1 MLNQIKAD
9 AYRQIHSRGSY
20 FTLAAAILLGGMITL
35 NGSFYGIMVS
45 STTMRRLGAANWSAL
60 TGLRSAT
67 LSATILLYLA
77 IALFVLVMGQEFSKK
92 VYKNTLVLGISRL
105 AFMTSKLMT
114 LLIDVI
120 VLTASYYGVVILVGE
135 LTGWSAGAP
144 LLTLIQTLGMML
156 LTILLFID
164 AILSMGVIILML
176 TDSIVT
182 AALFI
187 TLWPVLMATCSDM
200 LGWRWLTY
208 IDFTDVVQKIALGTL
223 KITSLVPYLV
233 VCLVIIIVAGGASA
247 MMLQRKEL

>member
-9 AYRQIHSRGSY
+9 AYRQMHSRGIY
-20 FTLAAAILLGGMITL
+20 FTLAAAIFLGGVITF

-67 LSATILLYLA
+67 LSATTLLYLA
-77 IALFVLVMGQEFSKK
+77 IALLVLVIGQEFSKK
-92 VYKNTLVLGISRL
+92 VYKNTLVSGISRL
-105 AFMTSKLMT
+105 AFMTSKFMT
-114 LLIDVI
+114 LLVDVF
-120 VLTASYYGVVILVGE
+120 VLTLSYYAVVILVGK

-144 LLTLIQTLGMML
+144 LLTLVQTLGMML
-156 LTILLFID
+156 LTISLFID
-164 AILSMGVIILML
+164 AILSMGVIILTL

-187 TLWPVLMATCSDM
+187 TLWPVLVATCSDM
-200 LGWRWLTY
+200 LGWQWLMY

-223 KITSLVPYLV
+223 KITELVPYLV
-233 VCLVIIIVAGGASA
+233 VCLVIIIAAGGVSA
-247 MMLQRKEL
+247 VMLQRKEL